1 MWGWLLFMSRQ
12 KSPTAKAAPE
22 PHWLNKSQMAAS
34 CGISVQAF
42 DKWGVKPI
50 SRIGTSVYFDV
61 RDVLDNRLENERS
74 KHQPQQP
81 EELSESDLDYQNWRL
96 TKARADSQELSNE
109 KNRQEVVETEFAT
122 FVLSK
127 IASEVASRLDT
138 VPLNILRRFPELET
152 KHIECLTRE
161 IAKARNI
168 AAGLDAMI
176 PELLDDYLNRTD

>member
-1 MWGWLLFMSRQ
+1 MFGQ
-12 KSPTAKAAPE
+12 NKHPEKAQPE
-22 PHWLNKSQMAAS
+22 PHWLNKKQMAAS

-50 SRIGTSVYFDV
+50 SKIGNSVYFDARSV
-61 RDVLDNRLENERS
+61 VDNRLDNERG
-74 KHQPQQP
+74 KQQP
-81 EELSESDLDYQNWRL
+81 ELPEDRDESEIEYQTWRL
-96 TKARADSQELSNE
+96 TKARADAQELTNE
-109 KNRQEVVETEFAT
+109 KERQQVVEAEFAT

-127 IASEVASRLDT
+127 IASSVASRLDT
-138 VPLNILRRFPELET
+138 VPLNIRRRFPELET
-152 KHIECLTRE
+152 KHIEYLTRE